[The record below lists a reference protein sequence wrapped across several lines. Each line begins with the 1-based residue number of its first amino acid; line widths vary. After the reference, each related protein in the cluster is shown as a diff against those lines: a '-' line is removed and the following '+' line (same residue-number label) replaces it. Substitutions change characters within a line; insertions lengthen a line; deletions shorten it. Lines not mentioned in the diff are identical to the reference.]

1 MVNDYLEHQGVKGMR
16 WGHRKDRSYS
26 KDSQEVRDIRST
38 KKMKAMSNDEL
49 QKVNKRMQLEAT
61 NRQLRT
67 QNVNQGRKL
76 VDKFGTM
83 ATTAVMSAV
92 IGYGINSTMKAVK
105 NRNR

>member
-1 MVNDYLEHQGVKGMR
+1 MANDYLEHYGVKGMR
-16 WGHRKDRSYS
+16 WGHRKNGSYS
-26 KDSQEVRDIRST
+26 KDSQEVRDIKKT

-61 NRQLRT
+61 NRQLRS

-76 VDKFGTM
+76 VGKFGTM

-92 IGYGINSTMKAVK
+92 ISYGINSTMKAVK